1 MFYVETREQAEKVVA
16 TQNYEL
22 EWIESEDGSYD
33 CRVISKGLPAV
44 RLGSNGR
51 KVFFNSVYA
60 AFHAW
65 DKRNVKGCC
74 VSFSDG
80 SLIPG
85 EFINELEVFMNTNSC
100 IYNWQEG

>member
-1 MFYVETREQAEKVVA
+1 MA

-22 EWIESEDGSYD
+22 EWIEIEDGSYD
-33 CRVISKGLPAV
+33 CRVLSKGLPAV

-51 KVFFNSVYA
+51 KVFFNSVFA
-60 AFHAW
+60 AFHVC
-65 DKRNVKGCC
+65 DKRNAKGYG
-74 VSFSDG
+74 VTFSDG

-85 EFINELEVFMNTNSC
+85 EFINELEVFMTTNSC